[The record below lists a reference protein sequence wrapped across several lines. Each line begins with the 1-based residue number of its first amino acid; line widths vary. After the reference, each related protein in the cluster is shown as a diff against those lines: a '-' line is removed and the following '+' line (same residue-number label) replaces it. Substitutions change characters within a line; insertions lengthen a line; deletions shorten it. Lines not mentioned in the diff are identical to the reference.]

1 MALEVEHIVDGGM
14 DGEKTLGRPGGL
26 EALHTSFALSQWLMG
41 ILCPVIPPTSCVVA
55 PRKTKFAQRSA
66 VGSELV
72 GHDGGWN
79 DALFLQKFS
88 HQLERRL
95 AVSTGL
101 NEDIKN
107 LAFAVHGNSL
117 RMKAFRLESRSNWA
131 GITLPRAG
139 CVRHFLLGA
148 LYELRGGL
156 GGEPRWASCPDIL
169 TSLRR

>member
-79 DALFLQKFS
+79 DALLLQKFS

-107 LAFAVHGNSL
+107 LAFAVHGTPDVQLS
-117 RMKAFRLESRSNWA
+117 AID
-131 GITLPRAG
+131 G
-139 CVRHFLLGA
+139 H
-148 LYELRGGL
+148 ELR
-156 GGEPRWASCPDIL
+156 RDATASPAAAVPVSACAQ
-169 TSLRR
+169 